1 MAAPSYISLTAS
13 LIGLGACVWIL
24 RFPYVCGVLKISSM
38 ISGVLLWAVSGC
50 GLGGPKSRQV
60 GLAPQ
65 REAGERYEPPRLEPV
80 PEPPGATSAC
90 SWPPRFQQEI
100 GGQVPPSVPPEGQP
114 HSIRDR
120 ENAGCCQIKKV
131 IKSFKI
137 TNNNKRS
144 QKKEVKIDKD
154 N

>member
-1 MAAPSYISLTAS
+1 MYS
-13 LIGLGACVWIL
+13 
-24 RFPYVCGVLKISSM
+24 RGVLKISSM
-38 ISGVLLWAVSGC
+38 ISGVLPLSLFGAVSGC

-80 PEPPGATSAC
+80 PEPPGATATRLWLAASFSARDRGT
-90 SWPPRFQQEI
+90 SSPER
-100 GGQVPPSVPPEGQP
+100 SVPPGGPP

-120 ENAGCCQIKKV
+120 ENAGCCQIKKKV

-137 TNNNKRS
+137 TNNNKIS